1 MVAMV
6 AFKDTKLYTVWIKVR
21 DALNRKRSN
30 KADETHAERDAQL
43 PSASRRSL
51 QIKRHQSRGP
61 PSLLQL
67 SCKALCRNHQQ
78 LTENDLDQLPCD
90 VIQGILD
97 ELIAEDEL
105 TKPALELFRQQSLD
119 SFVVEDLPQLQ
130 DDWLAVLKSAPLR
143 RVHLPRCMQVKAQRM
158 CRCHHLVKVP
168 LRLILSII
176 CYADIR
182 RCSLHFGTPSDA
194 A

>member
-1 MVAMV
+1 MRNGR
-6 AFKDTKLYTVWIKVR
+6 FQGYQ
-21 DALNRKRSN
+21 ALCGLDQISRCVEQKRSN
-30 KADETHAERDAQL
+30 KTEETQAEREAQS
-43 PSASRRSL
+43 PSTSRRSL
-51 QIKRHQSRGP
+51 QIKRQQSLGP

-78 LTENDLDQLPCD
+78 LTEDDLDTLPCD

-105 TKPALELFRQQSLD
+105 TKPGLELFRQQSLD

-143 RVHLPRCMQVKAQRM
+143 RVHLPRCVQVN
-158 CRCHHLVKVP
+158 
-168 LRLILSII
+168 
-176 CYADIR
+176 
-182 RCSLHFGTPSDA
+182 T
-194 A
+194 